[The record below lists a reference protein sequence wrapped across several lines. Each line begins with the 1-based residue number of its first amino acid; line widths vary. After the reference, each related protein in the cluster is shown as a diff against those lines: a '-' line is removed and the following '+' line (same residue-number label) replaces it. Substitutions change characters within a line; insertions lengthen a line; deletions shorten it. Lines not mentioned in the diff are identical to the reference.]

1 MDPQTHSG
9 LCLRP
14 NGPNRHVRLPS
25 TFAPW
30 GKLHGKPGDQKVP
43 REVRILTEKLVL
55 ELEDIMVPGL
65 VIQWHKS
72 P

>member
-14 NGPNRHVRLPS
+14 NGPDRHVSLPS

-30 GKLHGKPGDQKVP
+30 GKLRGKPGDKKVP

-55 ELEDIMVPGL
+55 
-65 VIQWHKS
+65 
-72 P
+72 